1 MIDLHLIFSDTFR
14 FNVISIKS
22 WVKRMISKT
31 RAAHLYN
38 ESLSTQALVKRVCI
52 EVGIR
57 GRYEGFA
64 LTTRS
69 SRVSWYM
76 LITLS
81 DVVTKQISMSIGGH
95 WRYMEDER
103 ASDAKSASLKR
114 PGKNQV
120 MERSEDSNVE
130 IVETLLMRNSSYLA
144 FDAAAIAAENETADE
159 HDDKNSEGLER
170 TVLECD
176 SSRDADPGVS
186 HGTSHLA

>member
-1 MIDLHLIFSDTFR
+1 MIDLHFIFSDTFR

-22 WVKRMISKT
+22 WVKRIISRT
-31 RAAHLYN
+31 RAAHLYK
-38 ESLSTQALVKRVCI
+38 ESLSTQALVKRVCK

-81 DVVTKQISMSIGGH
+81 DVVTKTNYMSIGGH
-95 WRYMEDER
+95 WRYKEDER

-114 PGKNQV
+114 PGKNHV

-130 IVETLLMRNSSYLA
+130 IVETLLIRNASYLA
-144 FDAAAIAAENETADE
+144 FDAAAIAEDNETADE
-159 HDDKNSEGLER
+159 DSEGLGR
-170 TVLECD
+170 TVFECD
-176 SSRDADPGVS
+176 CSRDADPGLS
-186 HGTSHLA
+186 HGPSHIA